1 MVKKELYRIVLWQL
15 VVIIGVTLMLTA
27 IQGLKAGCS
36 VFLGGLAYWLPTLF
50 FIWRVARHAG
60 AHAARRFVIAFMV
73 GEAAKLFFSGILFIL
88 ILKYVPVELM
98 DILTGFIIAIA
109 AFWVAAI
116 FSLFKKGA
124 KS

>member
-15 VVIIGVTLMLTA
+15 VVIIGIALTLTM
-27 IQGLKAGCS
+27 IQGLKAGYS

-50 FIWRVARHAG
+50 FIWRVSRHAG
-60 AHAARRFVIAFMV
+60 AHAARRFVISFMV
-73 GEAAKLFFSGILFIL
+73 GEAAKLFFSGILFVL
-88 ILKYVPVELM
+88 IIKYVPINLM
-98 DILTGFIIAIA
+98 DVLIGFIIAIA

-116 FSLFKKGA
+116 FSLFKQGA